1 MIASTKTRE
10 ARARRQLNRQGY
22 TLHKSRV
29 ITTTHDNQGGYMIV
43 QSRNNAIE
51 AGEQFNLALEDVE
64 RFIAE

>member
-1 MIASTKTRE
+1 MTVSIKTRE

-43 QSRNNAIE
+43 QSWNNAIE
-51 AGEQFNLALEDVE
+51 AGERFELSLEDVE
-64 RFIAE
+64 RFAAK